1 MHHRLLQ
8 LPLALLCAAAVL
20 IAYPQGGHSQ
30 AKTAAATYSVKSG
43 DTLLSIAEAVRPQE
57 ATMNQMALAL
67 LQANT
72 KTFQSRD
79 TLRLR
84 SRTKLSVPDAKTV
97 LATDPQSAEAEV
109 ARVWRG
115 DQHYRAA
122 LTLEKSKDMFYAF
135 DTYIYAAKLGH
146 GRAQLRLGQLYDN
159 DFSGFVKH
167 DLQESAQWYE
177 KARENQVEVSKSGAR
192 TGGGFLR
199 P

>member
-1 MHHRLLQ
+1 MNQRVLI
-8 LPLALLCAAAVL
+8 PLALLSAAAIL
-20 IAYPQGGHSQ
+20 GGYPQGGHSQ
-30 AKTAAATYSVKSG
+30 SQPTASVYVVKSG
-43 DTLLSIAEAVRPQE
+43 DTLLSIAEDVRPRE

-79 TLRLR
+79 TLRLP
-84 SRTKLSVPDAKTV
+84 SRTQLSVPDAKTV
-97 LATDPQSAEAEV
+97 LATDPQTAEAEV
-109 ARVWRG
+109 ARVWRA

-159 DFSGFVKH
+159 DFSGFVRH
-167 DLQESAQWYE
+167 DLQESVRWYE
-177 KARENQVEVSKSGAR
+177 KARESQVEVPKAGAR

>member
-8 LPLALLCAAAVL
+8 LPLVLLCAAAIL
-20 IAYPQGGHSQ
+20 IAYPEGGHSQ
-30 AKTAAATYSVKSG
+30 SKPAAGTYVVKSG

-67 LQANT
+67 LQANA

-79 TLRLR
+79 TLRLPA
-84 SRTKLSVPDAKTV
+84 RTKLSIPDAKTV
-97 LATDPQSAEAEV
+97 LATDPQTAEAEV

-115 DQHYRAA
+115 DQHYRAGLA
-122 LTLEKSKDMFYAF
+122 LEKSKDMFYAF
-135 DTYIYAAKLGH
+135 NTYIYAAKLGH
-146 GRAQLRLGQLYDN
+146 GRAQLRLGQLYDR
-159 DFSGFVKH
+159 DFSGFVRH

-177 KARENQVEVSKSGAR
+177 KARESQVDVPKSGAR

>member
-1 MHHRLLQ
+1 MNQRVLI
-8 LPLALLCAAAVL
+8 PLALLSAAAFL
-20 IAYPQGGHSQ
+20 AAYPEAGHPQS
-30 AKTAAATYSVKSG
+30 KPAADIYVVKSG

-79 TLRLR
+79 TLRLP
-84 SRTKLSVPDAKTV
+84 SRTQLSVPEAKTV
-97 LATDPQSAEAEV
+97 LATDPQTAEAEV
-109 ARVWRG
+109 ARVWRA

-159 DFSGFVKH
+159 DFSGFVRH
-167 DLQESAQWYE
+167 DLQESMRWYE
-177 KARENQVEVSKSGAR
+177 KARGNQVEVSKTGAR